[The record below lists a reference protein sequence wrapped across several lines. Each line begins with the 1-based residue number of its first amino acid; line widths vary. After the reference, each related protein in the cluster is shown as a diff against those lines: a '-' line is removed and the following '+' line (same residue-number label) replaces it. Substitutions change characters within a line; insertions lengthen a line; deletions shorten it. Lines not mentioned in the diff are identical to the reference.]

1 MESVEICH
9 SGDGTNGNSDDIDKF
24 DVVRVCIRMRPLLP
38 SDYRC
43 SNSSN
48 NGGNGLTT
56 TPSTAIKT
64 HKSGLATPTSVKSAL
79 LRRGDNETNELQQ
92 SPAWILPPSSNNTI
106 SPSSTTTTTAQ
117 KTIPNYTF
125 DRVYGPNDTTESL
138 YTTSIGGIVK
148 SVVDG
153 LGHGCVLAY
162 GQTNSGKTYTMTG
175 MRGGSSA
182 GCEEEEEEGVIRM
195 AVQDIFR
202 RVQMCKQQREYLL
215 RVSYLEIYNEQI
227 YDLLA
232 LPSVESPRKGGG
244 GGFGG
249 GSSSRLSLQHHHLPP
264 STAVRIF
271 ESRTEGVVVRGLREE
286 IVTCPE
292 DVFALLDDGD
302 MKRKV
307 GSTGMNRTSSRS
319 HSVFR
324 LVLESRASSSSMN
337 NGLGGGIPP
346 SSASSVASDAGDSVA
361 SGRSSITQSL
371 GTAVKGPVRISS
383 LSLVDL
389 AGSESV
395 KATGSTGVRQKEGQY
410 INKSLLTLGHVVH
423 KLSEMSSRADKD
435 SFLAKEHIPYRDS
448 KLTRLLQPSL
458 GGNARVCIVANISPA
473 LANLEESHNTL
484 KFATRAKRIQQ
495 HARITEVADEK
506 TLLRSYREEIE
517 ELKRQLK
524 KAKRSAADMAQT
536 PAKNVSFVEV
546 VDRDGGDSDS
556 SDEEDQDDTHVLVS
570 AIANLE
576 NLILKAG
583 ASSKSTRK
591 LKEASSTEESTF
603 EAEDTLLPNRTL
615 FDAALTK
622 VESEMNSDSN
632 MSSPTM
638 MGNAMNKSQLATP
651 TQDHDE
657 DSHNQ
662 LLGELHR
669 IQGMLGYVMKKRKD
683 KPNASARKSMG
694 GTSAFKTPQRDEEV
708 ERLRLQLQEQE
719 VTTTMRK
726 ADSSFLQGQLDEKES
741 LLKEVS
747 ILLEAL
753 EKRQLALES
762 ENAQLRE
769 DLAAATALIEEGDAA
784 RDALIE
790 KLAEKQGFS
799 SEAVQQQDTNR
810 YEER

>member
-1 MESVEICH
+1 MAIQPPSSSRGTSRTASSTSIGGGSSAPVESVEICH
-9 SGDGTNGNSDDIDKF
+9 SGGSTNGNSDDIDKF

-43 SNSSN
+43 SNN

-64 HKSGLATPTSVKSAL
+64 HTSGLATPTSVKSAL

-106 SPSSTTTTTAQ
+106 SPSSTTNTAQ

-182 GCEEEEEEGVIRM
+182 GCEEEGVIRM

-232 LPSVESPRKGGG
+232 LPSVESP
-244 GGFGG
+244 
-249 GSSSRLSLQHHHLPP
+249 L
-264 STAVRIF
+264 RIF

-536 PAKNVSFVEV
+536 PTKNVSFVEV

-603 EAEDTLLPNRTL
+603 EAEDALLPNRTL

-638 MGNAMNKSQLATP
+638 MGNEMNKSQLATP

>member
-1 MESVEICH
+1 
-9 SGDGTNGNSDDIDKF
+9 
-24 DVVRVCIRMRPLLP
+24 
-38 SDYRC
+38 
-43 SNSSN
+43 
-48 NGGNGLTT
+48 
-56 TPSTAIKT
+56 
-64 HKSGLATPTSVKSAL
+64 
-79 LRRGDNETNELQQ
+79 
-92 SPAWILPPSSNNTI
+92 
-106 SPSSTTTTTAQ
+106 
-117 KTIPNYTF
+117 NYTF

-182 GCEEEEEEGVIRM
+182 GCEEEGVIRM

-232 LPSVESPRKGGG
+232 LPSVESP
-244 GGFGG
+244 
-249 GSSSRLSLQHHHLPP
+249 L
-264 STAVRIF
+264 RIF

-324 LVLESRASSSSMN
+324 LV
-337 NGLGGGIPP
+337 
-346 SSASSVASDAGDSVA
+346 
-361 SGRSSITQSL
+361 ITQSL

-506 TLLRSYREEIE
+506 TLLRSYREE
-517 ELKRQLK
+517 
-524 KAKRSAADMAQT
+524 
-536 PAKNVSFVEV
+536 
-546 VDRDGGDSDS
+546 
-556 SDEEDQDDTHVLVS
+556 
-570 AIANLE
+570 
-576 NLILKAG
+576 
-583 ASSKSTRK
+583 
-591 LKEASSTEESTF
+591 
-603 EAEDTLLPNRTL
+603 
-615 FDAALTK
+615 
-622 VESEMNSDSN
+622 
-632 MSSPTM
+632 
-638 MGNAMNKSQLATP
+638 
-651 TQDHDE
+651 
-657 DSHNQ
+657 
-662 LLGELHR
+662 
-669 IQGMLGYVMKKRKD
+669 
-683 KPNASARKSMG
+683 
-694 GTSAFKTPQRDEEV
+694 
-708 ERLRLQLQEQE
+708 
-719 VTTTMRK
+719 
-726 ADSSFLQGQLDEKES
+726 
-741 LLKEVS
+741 
-747 ILLEAL
+747 
-753 EKRQLALES
+753 
-762 ENAQLRE
+762 
-769 DLAAATALIEEGDAA
+769 
-784 RDALIE
+784 
-790 KLAEKQGFS
+790 
-799 SEAVQQQDTNR
+799 
-810 YEER
+810 